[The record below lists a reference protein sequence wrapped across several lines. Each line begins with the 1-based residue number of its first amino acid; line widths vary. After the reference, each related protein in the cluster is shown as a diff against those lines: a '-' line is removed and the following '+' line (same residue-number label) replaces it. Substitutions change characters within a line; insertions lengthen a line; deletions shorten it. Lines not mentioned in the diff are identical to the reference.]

1 MRFMPAFLLY
11 LPVAVQMQT
20 DASNRI
26 NGKKDVQILDLTFQI
41 FVNSM
46 LKSPLVLHSTS
57 QE

>member
-1 MRFMPAFLLY
+1 MPVILILY
-11 LPVAVQMQT
+11 LPVEVHIQT

-26 NGKKDVQILDLTFQI
+26 NGKNDVQILDLTFQI

-46 LKSPLVLHSTS
+46 LKTPLVLHSTS

>member
-11 LPVAVQMQT
+11 LPVAVHMQT

-46 LKSPLVLHSTS
+46 LKTPLVLHSTS